1 MAVRRLGSVLGSS
14 GRNHIMIIALCY
26 RSSGCINEG
35 IYCALTNTSASH
47 LCALL
52 PSPFK
57 MNVTSGSINP
67 STNPLALLPNPLTP
81 MAFLPPDIA
90 VQVTISTYVL
100 IALTTVSVFTTTT
113 ALKLA
118 RCHDS

>member
-1 MAVRRLGSVLGSS
+1 MAVRRLGSVLG
-14 GRNHIMIIALCY
+14 GGNHIMIIALCY
-26 RSSGCINEG
+26 RSSGCINER
-35 IYCALTNTSASH
+35 IHCALTDSASH

-100 IALTTVSVFTTTT
+100 IALTTVSIFTTTT